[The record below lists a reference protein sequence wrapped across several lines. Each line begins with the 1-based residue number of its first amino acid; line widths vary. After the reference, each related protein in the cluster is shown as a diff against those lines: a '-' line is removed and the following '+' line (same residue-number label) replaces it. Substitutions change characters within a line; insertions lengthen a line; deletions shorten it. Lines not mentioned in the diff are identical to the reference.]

1 MSASFGTC
9 SRLIKVLAFD
19 RKCESRSQKFAQKR
33 FCGAEGIENV
43 DTASDFATGDFGSQ
57 CRDAGFEFRHGK
69 GVNILFDEIGQRVV
83 AAERQIIIDI
93 HAAYFTQQQLLSI

>member
-33 FCGAEGIENV
+33 FCSIP
-43 DTASDFATGDFGSQ
+43 
-57 CRDAGFEFRHGK
+57 
-69 GVNILFDEIGQRVV
+69 
-83 AAERQIIIDI
+83 QIHNTHLIDI
-93 HAAYFTQQQLLSI
+93 SLDGQSQTFLVKQA

>member
-1 MSASFGTC
+1 MAGFSTA
-9 SRLIKVLAFD
+9 D
-19 RKCESRSQKFAQKR
+19 AQSPMQP
-33 FCGAEGIENV
+33 AV
-43 DTASDFATGDFGSQ
+43 VQA

-83 AAERQIIIDI
+83 AAERQLIIDI